1 MPSIVKIQMGLSC
14 NYSCE
19 YCSQRF
25 VPHADD
31 ASLALVDEFITSL
44 TSWFQPP
51 DGGLERKIEFW
62 GGEPF
67 VYAKTFKPLAERLRK
82 AYPKIQFSVITN
94 GSLLTKDWVDWL
106 YDLGFSMAI
115 SHDGPG
121 QAVRGPDPLSRPA
134 TKEVWMYLY
143 QKFAP
148 EGRFSFNTML
158 NRLNTSRFDTAK
170 FFREL
175 TGNPDVILGE
185 GGFVDAYDEGGKS
198 MSLRPD
204 EYQKFANKSW
214 SELRNSDIAR
224 NFHIVNQ
231 RIKRWIHGW
240 THLTRT
246 TTIGQKCGMDSE
258 LNIAVDLQGNVLTCQ
273 NVSSVAT
280 APNSNSH
287 KIGHMLDMGNVK
299 LDTATHF
306 LNRPDCS
313 KCPVVFVCA
322 GACMFLEDELFKIS
336 CNNAYFDHITFF
348 AEALFLCTGLIL
360 KGIEGDIPPERR
372 DPFGLLAEA
381 TV

>member
-1 MPSIVKIQMGLSC
+1 MSTFTLLTYNTITQEDVRVIYDNMTNTLRDEGGDLVLSVTPEKTKPPAATVSKDTPTGKSKMPSTVKIQMGLSC

-106 YDLGFSMAI
+106 YDLGFSMGI

-231 RIKRWIHGW
+231 RINKNR
-240 THLTRT
+240 
-246 TTIGQKCGMDSE
+246 D
-258 LNIAVDLQGNVLTCQ
+258 
-273 NVSSVAT
+273 
-280 APNSNSH
+280 
-287 KIGHMLDMGNVK
+287 
-299 LDTATHF
+299 HF
-306 LNRPDCS
+306 L
-313 KCPVVFVCA
+313 
-322 GACMFLEDELFKIS
+322 
-336 CNNAYFDHITFF
+336 
-348 AEALFLCTGLIL
+348 
-360 KGIEGDIPPERR
+360 
-372 DPFGLLAEA
+372 LLHNQWF
-381 TV
+381 